1 MDALFQHTYMRTI
14 VGIIGVLVI
23 IVLGAQAAESI
34 GWKSPEYRQTSINV
48 EGVAEVTAV
57 PDVGVFNFA
66 VEAEADDVATA
77 QEQSGE
83 KINAIMEY
91 LKGEGG
97 VAEAD
102 IKTTGYNTYPRYEY
116 PETRCIGGSCERE
129 RELQGYVVTQNV
141 QVKVRETDTAGEL
154 ISGVGSRGATNMSG
168 LSFEVDDLETKKE
181 EARLL
186 AVADAK
192 EKAKRLAEELDVRL
206 GDILNFSDSG
216 GMYPVMYEGRGGS
229 VAMDMAMEESAANKA
244 FAPEISVGEDEI
256 TARVMIT
263 YEIK

>member
-1 MDALFQHTYMRTI
+1 MESLFAHKYMRVI
-14 VGIIGVLVI
+14 VGILGVLLI
-23 IVLGAQAAESI
+23 LMLGMQVLQMLNISSFEPRYS
-34 GWKSPEYRQTSINV
+34 SINV

-66 VEAEADDVATA
+66 VEAEAEDVATA

-83 KINAIMEY
+83 KINDIMGY
-91 LKGEGG
+91 LKSEGG
-97 VAEAD
+97 VEEKD

-116 PETRCIGGSCERE
+116 PQTRCIGGDCDRE
-129 RELQGYVVTQNV
+129 RVLQGYVVTQNV
-141 QVKVRETDTAGEL
+141 QVKVRDTENAGNL

-168 LSFEVDDLETKKE
+168 LSFEVDDLEAKKE

-192 EKAKRLAEELDVRL
+192 GKAKRLAEELDVRL
-206 GDILNFSDSG
+206 GDILNFSDGG
-216 GMYPVMYEGRGGS
+216 GMYPVAYEGRGGA
-229 VAMDMAMEESAANKA
+229 VAMDMAMEESAVNGS
-244 FAPEISVGEDEI
+244 FAPQISVGEDEI